1 MPAQAYRRCAAECL
15 ELSLAI
21 ADQEAR
27 ELLKQMALSW
37 RDLADQAEKA
47 HQQQKAR
54 PRMGLDF
61 DKLTPD
67 QQRRV
72 LDGLEDLT
80 IDHHDDGYNP

>member
-21 ADQEAR
+21 ADSQAR
-27 ELLKQMALSW
+27 ALLKQMALSW
-37 RDLADQAEKA
+37 RELADRAEKA
-47 HQQQKAR
+47 HQQQKPR
-54 PRMGLDF
+54 PPMGLDF

-72 LDGLEDLT
+72 LDCL
-80 IDHHDDGYNP
+80 DDP